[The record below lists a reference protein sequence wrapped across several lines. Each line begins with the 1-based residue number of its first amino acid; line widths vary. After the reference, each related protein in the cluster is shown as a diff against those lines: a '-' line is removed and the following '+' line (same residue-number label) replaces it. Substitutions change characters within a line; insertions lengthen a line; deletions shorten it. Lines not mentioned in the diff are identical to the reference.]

1 MLSYSFNRQQSS
13 YSWWRLFPSP
23 SDKGVV
29 FLGQQFCDERLRL
42 RPHLH
47 LGQTHRRAPHAAR
60 SRQPRGQLPAAAPLR
75 PQWVSVRLHSAAQT
89 TRRYALTLLCI
100 FCSVTVL
107 ASSGIDYDIKIW
119 SPLEAS
125 PSFNR
130 VLASEVRL
138 KRDQW
143 MDRIMIETLI
153 YSPTNSKREHFK
165 KVYLHSASFTLQI
178 VQLKTA
184 KNYSST

>member
-165 KVYLHSASFTLQI
+165 KVYLHSANFTLQI

-184 KNYSST
+184 KN